1 MQEGFEVLEE
11 KVRKAADLVK
21 RLRRANR
28 ELEEERGRLGGR
40 LREAEKRLD
49 ALEKEADAPR
59 EDGPREEAL
68 TQEVARW
75 RHEREEIRRR
85 IERIVEVLEAAL
97 E

>member
-1 MQEGFEVLEE
+1 MQDGFEVLEE

-40 LREAEKRLD
+40 LKEAEKRLD
-49 ALEKEADAPR
+49 ALEKQRATSADDARRDEAVSQ
-59 EDGPREEAL
+59 EA
-68 TQEVARW
+68 ARW

-85 IERIVEVLEAAL
+85 IARMVEVLDTL

>member
-28 ELEEERGRLGGR
+28 ELEEERGRLGSR

-49 ALEKEADAPR
+49 ALENETGAPR
-59 EDGPREEAL
+59 EDGGRDEAVAK
-68 TQEVARW
+68 EVARW